1 MAVHFIYFEKHTSY
15 LALSSST
22 SAVHYIWSLSLSL
35 SLGSKTLNPNLISFS
50 LVEAWIGNWELGDG
64 VGGEVGWGNW
74 ELLRIAPSSSC
85 PKSRL
90 LFCSAPHSRASLS
103 HRPPLVRLLVRRH
116 LHFLPLRNW
125 GTTHFLS
132 LQLNFASFFPFCAH
146 KLSLKNNTI
155 PSCLLSLFRI
165 LWIECCIHYLILVHK
180 WVSIKNR
187 KLSYWNWTQGF
198 IYIYMVWFWLVR
210 DTCWNVFAQKART
223 RVGHSD
229 TSNLWKMITWH
240 GGCRR
245 RARHPIFK
253 IRVSY
258 KYSFVQLN
266 PSQNYIL
273 CHFLNWHIF

>member
-1 MAVHFIYFEKHTSY
+1 MWYYSQVLLHRISFRFVSLWQFI
-15 LALSSST
+15 LSILKNVQ
-22 SAVHYIWSLSLSL
+22 AIWLCPHQHLRFISFDHSL
-35 SLGSKTLNPNLISFS
+35 SLGSKTLNPNLHLFLFGWS
-50 LVEAWIGNWELGDG
+50 VNWELGDG
-64 VGGEVGWGNW
+64 AGGEVGWGNR

-90 LFCSAPHSRASLS
+90 LLCSAPHSRASLS

-132 LQLNFASFFPFCAH
+132 LQLNFASFSPFCAH

-198 IYIYMVWFWLVR
+198 IYIYGVVLTCERHMLECFCPEST
-210 DTCWNVFAQKART
+210 DTGRT
-223 RVGHSD
+223 QWYEQFMKND
-229 TSNLWKMITWH
+229 NMTW
-240 GGCRR
+240 G
-245 RARHPIFK
+245 
-253 IRVSY
+253 VS
-258 KYSFVQLN
+258 
-266 PSQNYIL
+266 
-273 CHFLNWHIF
+273 